1 MARAIVE
8 TWEPEWL
15 VTMRD
20 RWSVVH
26 AEPLTLRA
34 HLAGPV
40 AVDAVDAL
48 TVEGALQ
55 SVALLDVTGE
65 PAADL
70 FAAAPPGAWCPLV
83 IPIEDAV
90 REGLPV
96 ACASVAQ
103 WPEDVREGVRRKR
116 RRPDAERL
124 ATPAGRGIVPTGGG
138 PYKALDIPVPTR
150 HAQWID
156 FHVRGDRARLLDLL
170 SVVTGLGRARGQAL
184 GQVETWEVLDDPADR
199 SLVHVGR
206 PMRPLPVASAEAA
219 HAEFPGGCIVR
230 ECGTRAPYW
239 HRASRALCA
248 CPP

>member
-1 MARAIVE
+1 VRSLVE
-8 TWEPEWL
+8 TWEPPWL
-15 VTMRD
+15 AAMRE
-20 RWSVVH
+20 RWGVVR

-83 IPIEDAV
+83 IPIADVA

-96 ACASVAQ
+96 ACASIAQ
-103 WPEDVREGVRRKR
+103 WPGDVREGVRRKR

-124 ATPAGRGIVPTGGG
+124 ATPAGRGIIPTGGG
-138 PYKALDIPVPTR
+138 AFKALDIPVPTR
-150 HAQWID
+150 HAAWID
-156 FHVRGDRARLLDLL
+156 FHVRGDRARLSALL
-170 SVVTGLGRARGQAL
+170 PLVTGLGRARGQAL
-184 GQVETWEVLDDPADR
+184 GQVEAWEILDDPADR
-199 SLVHVGR
+199 SLVCEGA
-206 PMRPLPVASAEAA
+206 PMRPLPVASDEAA
-219 HAEFPGGCIVR
+219 HAEFPGGFVLR

-239 HRASRALCA
+239 HRASRAVCA
-248 CPP
+248 CPA